1 MADTPTDS
9 SADASSDV
17 PVKIAERGDWT
28 VLRITEPSLMDV
40 AVIEQLNEQVEAQLS
55 AGRRKLVLDFKHVQ
69 YISSS
74 MVGVLVATNQS
85 VKKAK
90 GQLIL
95 CALNERLLELL
106 KLTRL
111 DKMFKVEPDARSAL
125 KSVGAVQ

>member
-1 MADTPTDS
+1 MADS
-9 SADASSDV
+9 SAESSSDL

-40 AVIEQLNEQVEAQLS
+40 SVIETLNEQVEAKL
-55 AGRRKLVLDFKHVQ
+55 AEGRKKLVLDFKHVQ

-90 GQLIL
+90 G
-95 CALNERLLELL
+95 
-106 KLTRL
+106 
-111 DKMFKVEPDARSAL
+111 
-125 KSVGAVQ
+125 